1 MAIFREYVEPLRPGH
16 VVWLFYDGNDLGDY
30 LAERAS
36 PLLRA
41 YFEPDHLQDLVRLS
55 DQVSL
60 AMRRYIDQQSESIEV
75 ATLALERPEK
85 RSVLGEMINFMLLR
99 RARAILR
106 LTREPNEPTNL
117 AETEWREITG
127 IWREVMET
135 QHRQAGQ
142 ITFVYM
148 PSHFHFLAHDSA
160 SFEALERKVVT
171 LWSGLGVD
179 YISLTA
185 LLEATENPLAYYS
198 HDVI

>member
-1 MAIFREYVEPLRPGH
+1 MVAAGKVKHDCVFFTAGGEPFQTL
-16 VVWLFYDGNDLGDY
+16 Y
-30 LAERAS
+30 LPYNR
-36 PLLRA
+36 
-41 YFEPDHLQDLVRLS
+41 
-55 DQVSL
+55 
-60 AMRRYIDQQSESIEV
+60 
-75 ATLALERPEK
+75 
-85 RSVLGEMINFMLLR
+85 
-99 RARAILR
+99 
-106 LTREPNEPTNL
+106 
-117 AETEWREITG
+117 
-127 IWREVMET
+127 WREVMET

-198 HDVI
+198 HDGHLNEKGYELTGEAIIEHLRLSAGE

>member
-1 MAIFREYVEPLRPGH
+1 
-16 VVWLFYDGNDLGDY
+16 
-30 LAERAS
+30 
-36 PLLRA
+36 
-41 YFEPDHLQDLVRLS
+41 
-55 DQVSL
+55 
-60 AMRRYIDQQSESIEV
+60 
-75 ATLALERPEK
+75 
-85 RSVLGEMINFMLLR
+85 MLLR

-160 SFEALERKVVT
+160 SFKALERKVVT

-198 HDVI
+198 HDGHLNEKGYELTGEAIIEHLRLSAGE